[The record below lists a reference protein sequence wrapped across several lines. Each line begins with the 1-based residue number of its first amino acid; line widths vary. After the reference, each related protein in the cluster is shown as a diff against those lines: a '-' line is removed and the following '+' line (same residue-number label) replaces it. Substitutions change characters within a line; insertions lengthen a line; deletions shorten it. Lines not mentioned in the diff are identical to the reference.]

1 MSGSVDLAQAP
12 DVASVSRGSLN
23 SAQTII
29 RQDFRVTDS
38 DTIVSIGAQLNDQFL
53 FQQPSVYKGLVVFI
67 EENISSAGAET
78 SIFKKIA
85 TFFGDEE
92 QQPAKRMA
100 FVYIDQIHDDI
111 KTKVSKTKLTRV
123 VLTGN
128 GASSVKIND
137 IIEMAFSN
145 ADYSIGT
152 FLRIVNRVTTDDPQ
166 ATETP
171 GGNNSNFNNPCKRPS
186 TKPKT
191 ESPSSN
197 QNNGGSEKGTLP
209 KTDGS
214 PPTQDTSEKP
224 STQPDPCP
232 TPPEGLNKPLD
243 DNIPGIPSKQL
254 FLKNLPTKAE
264 RGTYKQLIK
273 GSKPKSYVTKE
284 RMYPKPLI
292 NPYLIVVHTTAGP
305 TSINRTVKIL
315 NGKDLSVHFLIGT
328 DGEVIHGTSLGLR
341 TIAQG
346 TANGRAIS
354 IELPNVSGVGPPEG
368 TPGRYTPCTS
378 EQLRALWDTCV
389 KIVNH
394 INNKIVEAGGNKTLT
409 TRTLCSEVFLLTKDE
424 YWFGI
429 LPRNYGYNKP
439 GIVAHG
445 SLRQSNKDKQHSD
458 GRAEVYYCQL
468 RHNGMS
474 HVDAYDQYRKVIPWI
489 TKKSKKGKNIW
500 KTKKKIDAFKA
511 PTSAGSLDKT

>member
-1 MSGSVDLAQAP
+1 MAETVDLAQTP

-38 DTIVSIGAQLNDQFL
+38 DTIVSVGAQLNDQFL

-78 SIFKKIA
+78 SIFKKI
-85 TFFGDEE
+85 TNLFSEE
-92 QQPAKRMA
+92 EQPAKRMA

-197 QNNGGSEKGTLP
+197 QNNGGSEQGTLP
-209 KTDGS
+209 NTPGS

-232 TPPEGLNKPLD
+232 PPPEGLNKPLAD
-243 DNIPGIPSKQL
+243 GIPGVPSKQL
-254 FLKNLPTKAE
+254 FKRNLPTKAE
-264 RGTYKQLIK
+264 RGTYKVHIK
-273 GSKPKSYVTKE
+273 GTADPKKYKDLP
-284 RMYPKPLI
+284 RLGAGKLI
-292 NPYLIVVHTTAGP
+292 NPYLIVVHTSAGS
-305 TSINRTVKIL
+305 TSINSTVRVLDNK
-315 NGKDLSVHFLIGT
+315 NFNVHFLIGT
-328 DGEVIHGTSLGLR
+328 DGEVIQGTSLGQK

-346 TANGRAIS
+346 NDNGRAIS
-354 IELPNVSGVGPPEG
+354 IELPNSSPYGVPDAKLGK
-368 TPGRYTPCTS
+368 YTPCTS
-378 EQLRALWDTCV
+378 KQLRALWDTCV
-389 KIVNH
+389 KIVEH
-394 INNKIVEAGGNKTLT
+394 INKQTGNQTLT
-409 TRTLCSEVFLLTKDE
+409 TRTLCSEVFLGTPDE

-429 LPRNYGYNKP
+429 LPNYGYQINKP

-445 SLRQSNKDKQHSD
+445 SIRQKTRGKQHGD
-458 GRAEVYYCQL
+458 GRSEVYYCQL

-474 HVDAYDQYRKVIPWI
+474 HADAYNMYLDVIPYI
-489 TKKSKKGKNIW
+489 TKKSKRGNKIW
-500 KTKKKIDAFKA
+500 STTNKIDAFVA
-511 PTSAGSLDKT
+511 PTSRGSLKSQA

>member
-1 MSGSVDLAQAP
+1 MTETVDLAQTP

-38 DTIVSIGAQLNDQFL
+38 DTIVSVGAQLNDQFL
-53 FQQPSVYKGLVVFI
+53 FQQPSVYKGLVIFI

-78 SIFKKIA
+78 SIFKKI

-209 KTDGS
+209 KTDGP

-232 TPPEGLNKPLD
+232 PPPEGLNKPLAD
-243 DNIPGIPSKQL
+243 GIPGIKSKQL
-254 FLKNLPTKAE
+254 FKKNLPTEAE
-264 RGTYKQLIK
+264 RGTYKKRIK
-273 GSKPKSYVTKE
+273 GTNPKQYEIKKHKPPRK
-284 RMYPKPLI
+284 LI

-305 TSINRTVKIL
+305 TSISSTVRVLDGKNL
-315 NGKDLSVHFLIGT
+315 NVHFIVAT
-328 DGEVIHGTSLGLR
+328 DGEVIQGTSLGLR
-341 TIAQG
+341 AIAQG
-346 TANGRAIS
+346 PDNSRAIS
-354 IELPNVSGVGPPEG
+354 IELPNRSPYGVPDAKLGK
-368 TPGRYTPCTS
+368 YTNCTS

-389 KIVNH
+389 KIVEH
-394 INNKIVEAGGNKTLT
+394 INKQTGNQTLT
-409 TRTLCSEVFLLTKDE
+409 TRTLCSEVFLGTKDE

-429 LPRNYGYNKP
+429 LPNYGYQINKP

-445 SLRQSNKDKQHSD
+445 SIRQKARDKQHGD
-458 GRAEVYYCQL
+458 GRSEVYYCQL

-474 HVDAYDQYRKVIPWI
+474 HADAYNMYEDVIPYI
-489 TKKSKKGKNIW
+489 TEKSNRGKKIW
-500 KTKKKIDAFKA
+500 ETTKKIDAFKA
-511 PTSAGSLDKT
+511 PTSSGSLKSQA